1 MATAYETYSDEGLV
15 LAALVGSLDAF
26 DELARRYRRAL
37 ISVAYRVVRQ
47 PEAAE
52 DVVQDAL
59 ILAFKALPQLDD
71 ASRFGG
77 WLRAITSRQALEYAR
92 RGGRVEYR
100 EDVDELILA
109 STRHLVATPA
119 QQVDAD
125 ETMRQLRDAV
135 DALDADHRQVVQLYY
150 WADMPQKRI
159 AAFLDLPVTTVQ
171 WRLHT
176 ARKHL
181 RERLAV
187 AILQSSDGEPV
198 EAVGGR
204 DVQLYLGRLRASA

>member
-1 MATAYETYSDEGLV
+1 MATVYETYSDEGLV
-15 LAALVGSLDAF
+15 LAALVGSLEAF

-37 ISVAYRVVRQ
+37 QSVAYRVVRQ
-47 PEAAE
+47 TEAAE

-100 EDVDELILA
+100 EDIAELILA
-109 STRHLVATPA
+109 STRHLGATPA
-119 QQVDAD
+119 QEVEAD
-125 ETMRQLRDAV
+125 EAMRDLRAAV
-135 DALDADHRQVVQLYY
+135 DALDPVHRQVVQLYY

-181 RERLAV
+181 RERL
-187 AILQSSDGEPV
+187 
-198 EAVGGR
+198 GR
-204 DVQLYLGRLRASA
+204 CVKGTTE

>member
-1 MATAYETYSDEGLV
+1 MATVYETYSDEGLV
-15 LAALVGSLDAF
+15 LAALVGSLEAF

-37 ISVAYRVVRQ
+37 QSVAYRVVRQ
-47 PEAAE
+47 TEAAE

-100 EDVDELILA
+100 EDIDELILA
-109 STRHLVATPA
+109 STRHLGATPA
-119 QQVDAD
+119 QEVEAD
-125 ETMRQLRDAV
+125 EAMRDLRAAV
-135 DALDADHRQVVQLYY
+135 DALDPVHRQVVQLYY

-181 RERLAV
+181 RERL
-187 AILQSSDGEPV
+187 
-198 EAVGGR
+198 GR
-204 DVQLYLGRLRASA
+204 CVKGTTE

>member
-15 LAALVGSLDAF
+15 LAALVGSLEAF

-37 ISVAYRVVRQ
+37 QSVAYRVVRQ

-59 ILAFKALPQLDD
+59 LLAFKALPQLDD

-77 WLRAITSRQALEYAR
+77 WLRAITVRQALEYAR

-100 EDVDELILA
+100 EDIDELILA
-109 STRHLVATPA
+109 STRHLGATPA
-119 QQVDAD
+119 QEVEAD
-125 ETMRQLRDAV
+125 EAMQDLRAAV
-135 DALDADHRQVVQLYY
+135 DALEPVHRQVVQLYY

-176 ARKHL
+176 ARQHL
-181 RERLAV
+181 RERL
-187 AILQSSDGEPV
+187 
-198 EAVGGR
+198 GR
-204 DVQLYLGRLRASA
+204 CVKGTRE

>member
-181 RERLAV
+181 RERL
-187 AILQSSDGEPV
+187 
-198 EAVGGR
+198 GR
-204 DVQLYLGRLRASA
+204 CLKGTGK